1 MADRSDALVF
11 FGVTGD
17 LAYKKIFPSLQSM
30 ILHGHLDM
38 PVIGVAKAG
47 WNLEQLKAR
56 ARASLAEHG
65 GGVDEDA
72 FKKLCALLH
81 YVDGDYREAATYA
94 QLRKEMGGAQRPI
107 HYLAIPPSMFE
118 TVAQGLAKSGCNG
131 GARIIV
137 EKPFG
142 RDLASAKELNAT
154 LHQFFPEEAIF
165 RIDHY
170 LGKEPVQNIIYSR
183 FANTLWEPSW
193 NRNYI
198 DHVEITMAESFG
210 VEGRGKF
217 YEEAGAIRDVIQN
230 HMLQLI
236 SVLTMEPPS
245 GYNSE
250 AMRDERAKVLRMIR
264 PLSPADVVRGQ
275 FNGYRQ
281 EAGVDPN
288 STVET
293 FAVTRFWID
302 SWRWSGVPFYVRVGK
317 KMPVTCTEIR
327 LEYKRPPQIVY
338 PEPNPGDPNYI
349 RIRLNPEVIV
359 AVGTRRKLPGEAM
372 VGATNEMIAQ
382 YHPKNEM
389 EPYERLLMD
398 AMKGESTYFARQD
411 GVEEAW
417 RIIDPIL
424 GNVVPV
430 HFYEPGTWG
439 PSEADDIIAPH
450 GKWDDTR
457 EEGIQT

>member
-1 MADRSDALVF
+1 MADRSDSLVF
-11 FGVTGD
+11 FGATGD

-30 ILHGHLDM
+30 ILHGNLDM

-47 WNLEQLKAR
+47 WNLDKLKDR
-56 ARASLAEHG
+56 AKASLAEYG
-65 GGVDEDA
+65 GGVNEEA
-72 FKKLCALLH
+72 FTKLCSRLR
-81 YVDGDYREAATYA
+81 YVDGDYRDSSTYT
-94 QLRKEMGGAQRPI
+94 QLRKEMGGAKRPI
-107 HYLAIPPSMFE
+107 HYLAIPPSMFA
-118 TVAQGLAKSGCNG
+118 TVAEGLASSGCNQ
-131 GARIIV
+131 GARIIL

-154 LHQFFPEEAIF
+154 LHRFFDECAIF

-183 FANTLWEPSW
+183 FANTLWEPTW
-193 NRNYI
+193 NRNYM

-230 HMLQLI
+230 HMLQLVSI
-236 SVLTMEPPS
+236 LSMEPPS

-250 AMRDERAKVLRMIR
+250 AMRDERAKILRMIR
-264 PLSPADVVRGQ
+264 PLSPEDVVRGQ
-275 FNGYRQ
+275 FRGYRQ

-327 LEYKRPPQIVY
+327 LEYKHPPQVVY
-338 PEPNPGDPNYI
+338 PDPNPGEPNYV
-349 RIRLNPEVIV
+349 RIRLSPEVIV
-359 AVGTRRKLPGEAM
+359 AVGSRRKLPGEPM
-372 VGATNEMIAQ
+372 VGTNNEMIAQ

-430 HFYEPGTWG
+430 HIYEPGTWG
-439 PSEADDIIAPH
+439 PPQADELIAPH
-450 GKWDDTR
+450 GNWSDTR